1 MAIEHRAIFALSIA
15 FTASIVAFP
24 DLPPDIPPRAG
35 FDGPFVGA
43 PFVAFFLPIAAIVM
57 WWIVDNASGRPARE
71 RGAADVQRRRGHG
84 ALSVGVPRDD
94 AHRLH
99 RRTAVAGARPGG
111 DGRARS

>member
-43 PFVAFFLPIAAIVM
+43 PFVAFFLPIAAVVM
-57 WWIVDNASGRPARE
+57 WWIVDNASGRPART
-71 RGAADVQRRRGHG
+71 RRRRG
-84 ALSVGVPRDD
+84 
-94 AHRLH
+94 
-99 RRTAVAGARPGG
+99 RRPAPARP
-111 DGRARS
+111 RRSSSRRST